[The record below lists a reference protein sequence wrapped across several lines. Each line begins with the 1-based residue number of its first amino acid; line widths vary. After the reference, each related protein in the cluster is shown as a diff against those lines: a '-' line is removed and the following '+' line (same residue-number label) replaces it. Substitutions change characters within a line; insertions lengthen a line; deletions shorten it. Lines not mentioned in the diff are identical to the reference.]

1 MADLLFVTRVLS
13 PFQINLFRQVRAT
26 GVDARITV
34 VNGGIGT
41 RPKHWDVEVPEWV
54 TVDDF
59 ENPRT
64 LRKHLQQVR
73 PRCIVH
79 AGYYGSSAREV
90 VRTAPKLGAGLVFWL
105 EQPLA
110 GPTWRGVAKEP
121 VIGRLLATADVLLC
135 IGPRSLAYYQR
146 LVGDGPRMYCLPYGD
161 DLAHN
166 TTFERDWT
174 SNEPLV
180 FLFSGKLVQRNNI
193 WEMLSAFREVRQRNG
208 DSVRL
213 SLSGYAGF
221 EPAVREECRR
231 DPILRAS
238 VTWDVEFDTW
248 DDRLRPF
255 KNAHVKLI
263 PGLHA
268 GWGLIVPEAMSLGM
282 PIIGTTGIESVRA
295 LVRSGRNGFV
305 VEPMYTD
312 IAEAMQ
318 RFVDDR
324 TLVETLGKQARIDA
338 MACDSVT
345 VARRMVTILAPWLE
359 IR

>member
-1 MADLLFVTRVLS
+1 LADLLFVTRVLS
-13 PFQINLFRQVRAT
+13 PFQVNLFRQVRAN
-26 GVDARITV
+26 GIDARITV

-41 RPKHWDVEVPEWV
+41 RPKYWGVDVPEWC
-54 TVDDF
+54 TVDNF
-59 ENPRT
+59 ENPRH
-64 LRKHLQQVR
+64 LRKHLEKVR
-73 PRCIVH
+73 PRCILH
-79 AGYYGSSAREV
+79 TGYYGSSAREV
-90 VRTAPKLGAGLVFWL
+90 VRTAPKLNAGLAFWL

-110 GPTWRGVAKEP
+110 GPSWRGVAKEP
-121 VIGRLLATADVLLC
+121 VIGRMLSAADVLLC
-135 IGPRSLAYYQR
+135 IGPRSLSYYQR
-146 LVGDGPRMYCLPYGD
+146 LVGDGPRMLCLPYGD
-161 DLAHN
+161 DLATN
-166 TTFERDWT
+166 AAYERDWST
-174 SNEPLV
+174 EGPLT

-208 DSVRL
+208 DAVRL
-213 SLSGYAGF
+213 LLSGYAGF

-231 DPILRAS
+231 DPVLRDA
-238 VTWDVEFDTW
+238 VDWDVDFDTW

-263 PGLHA
+263 CGLHA

-282 PIIGTTGIESVRA
+282 PIIGSTGIESVRA

-324 TLVETLGKQARIDA
+324 SLVETLGRQARIDA
-338 MACDSVT
+338 MACDSEN
-345 VARRMVTILAPWLE
+345 VARRMVSILSPWLE
-359 IR
+359 AR